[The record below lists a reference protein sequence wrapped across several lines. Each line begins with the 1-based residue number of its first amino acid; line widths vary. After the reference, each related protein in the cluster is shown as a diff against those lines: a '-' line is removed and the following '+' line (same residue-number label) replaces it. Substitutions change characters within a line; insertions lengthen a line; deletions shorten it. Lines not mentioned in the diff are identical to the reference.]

1 MVLSQQVLKLSLVF
15 KRKISLLQVLGAAGT
30 AACLI
35 LFTLSPSFPTPDKLA
50 VFLTF
55 VFMIFGQA
63 REMLKRLIPFVA
75 LLLVYE
81 SFRGIVHDLN
91 SHVNYTLAP
100 RIDRVIFGKLP
111 AVYLQR
117 WFWRGHTQWYDI
129 VLYIPYMLFFVVP
142 LGLAILVWKTKD
154 QYYWRV
160 VTTYMVLF
168 FSAFLTFLLFP
179 AAPPW
184 LAVQQHAIEPVVRI
198 SSYVWSS
205 LGIHNFPSVY
215 NHIAPNPVAAV
226 PSLHSACA
234 TLFSI
239 FIFKLYGRRWGLIS
253 TIYPILIY
261 IGVVYEGE
269 HYAFDVIAGIV
280 YATLAYMLTPKLMLL
295 ANSAISGAISKYSSS
310 TKSASKSAKSI

>member
-1 MVLSQQVLKLSLVF
+1 MVKLTVMV
-15 KRKISLLQVLGAAGT
+15 KRQFNLLQLLGVVCT
-30 AACLI
+30 VACLI
-35 LFTLSPSFPTPDKLA
+35 LFIWRPSFPTPDKLV

-63 REMLKRLIPFVA
+63 REMLKRLVPFVA

-81 SFRGIVHDLN
+81 SFRGIAHNLN

-100 RIDRVIFGKLP
+100 RIDRLIFGKLP
-111 AVYLQR
+111 ADYLQR
-117 WFWRGHTQWYDI
+117 WLWRGHTQWYDI
-129 VLYIPYMLFFVVP
+129 ALYIPYMLFFVVP

-154 QYYWRV
+154 HYYWRV
-160 VTTYMVLF
+160 VATYMVLF
-168 FSAFLTFLLFP
+168 FSAFLTFILFP

-184 LAVQQHAIEPVVRI
+184 LAAQHHAIEPVVRI
-198 SSYVWSS
+198 SSYVWFS

-215 NHIAPNPVAAV
+215 NHIAPNPVAAI
-226 PSLHSACA
+226 PSLHSGCA

-253 TIYPILIY
+253 TLYPILIY

-269 HYAFDVIAGIV
+269 HYAFDVMAGIV
-280 YATLAYMLTPKLMLL
+280 YAVLAYILTPKLITL
-295 ANSAISGAISKYSSS
+295 AQRAIAKSKYSSS
-310 TKSASKSAKSI
+310 TKTASKLTKSKQSTS